1 MQILYF
7 NGTDDE
13 WKNAGLSFLVQ
24 SSVVVPSPGARTGT
38 SSRARDHGSD
48 GLPPVSPMTTSTIMS
63 RLGFKRREELV
74 LAAVAKLT
82 LVDGKKTVTR
92 EEIRSEAQSADGYYD
107 ANVSKSLLY
116 YLKKLAGTSI
126 TEVSNGVYTLSHTKK
141 VELVAKLGSESH
153 GSSHASHP
161 AKTGTGQT

>member
-24 SSVVVPSPGARTGT
+24 SSVVAPSPGVRTGT
-38 SSRARDHGSD
+38 STRAKAN
-48 GLPPVSPMTTSTIMS
+48 GLDSLPAVGPMTTSTIMS
-63 RLGFKRREELV
+63 RLGFTRREELV

-92 EEIRSEAQSADGYYD
+92 EEIRSEAQSAGGYYD

-126 TEVSNGVYTLSHTKK
+126 TEVSNGVYTLSHTKE
-141 VELVAKLGSESH
+141 VELVAKLESESH
-153 GSSHASHP
+153 GSEP
-161 AKTGTGQT
+161 GKRGTAQT